1 VRHLSEPEKTARPLP
16 FFYDLYTFR
25 GDAGGTDV
33 VASFAVPV
41 GRLQREEQDDQVR
54 YRFDVTLVVS
64 DTILRSVYRADDS
77 VFVSLPRAL
86 AGDHL
91 LHTHV
96 EVQAPPSV
104 TTVHRVVMTDAT
116 TPGVGQL
123 YDSPFP
129 IPDYR
134 GTHLMLS
141 DVALG
146 RPDAN
151 AGWTRGDFTLALFP
165 TSQFPEGDFDVFYE
179 VYNLPPG
186 NRYVTEVS
194 IEPLGTL
201 TGRPQGDRSAVS
213 TQFSGESAADPNGS
227 LRELRRV
234 EASLPEG
241 RYRLTVTVTDRDSGQ
256 TASRSRLF
264 QVQSWR
270 RGATMVPALPR
281 RVGAS

>member
-1 VRHLSEPEKTARPLP
+1 MSAIGEPEAAVRPLP

-25 GDAGGTDV
+25 GDAGATDV

-41 GRLQREEQDDQVR
+41 GRLQKENWDDQVR
-54 YRFDVTLVVS
+54 YRFDVTLVLS
-64 DTILRSVYRADDS
+64 DTVLQAVYRADDS
-77 VFVSLPRAL
+77 VYVSLPYAL
-86 AGDHL
+86 EGDHL
-91 LHTHV
+91 LHTQV

-116 TPGVGQL
+116 TPGVG
-123 YDSPFP
+123 
-129 IPDYR
+129 
-134 GTHLMLS
+134 
-141 DVALG
+141 
-146 RPDAN
+146 
-151 AGWTRGDFTLALFP
+151 TLALFP
-165 TSQFPEGDFDVFYE
+165 TSQFPEGAFDVFYE
-179 VYNLPPG
+179 VYNLPSG

-194 IEPLGTL
+194 IEPLGNRS
-201 TGRPQGDRSAVS
+201 GRAREDRSTVH
-213 TQFSGESAADPNGS
+213 TRFSGESAPGPDGA
-227 LRELRRV
+227 LAELRRV

-264 QVQSWR
+264 QIQGW

>member
-1 VRHLSEPEKTARPLP
+1 MSAVGGPEAAVRPLP

-25 GDAGGTDV
+25 GDAGATDV

-41 GRLQREEQDDQVR
+41 GRLQKENWDDQVR
-54 YRFDVTLVVS
+54 YRFDVTLVLS
-64 DTILRSVYRADDS
+64 DTVLQAVYRADDS
-77 VFVSLPRAL
+77 VYVSLPYAL
-86 AGDHL
+86 EGDHL
-91 LHTHV
+91 LHTQV

-146 RPDAN
+146 RPDAT
-151 AGWTRGDFTLALFP
+151 AGWTRGGVTLALFP
-165 TSQFPEGDFDVFYE
+165 TSQFPEGAFDVFYE
-179 VYNLPPG
+179 VYNLPSG

-194 IEPLGTL
+194 IEPQGNRS
-201 TGRPQGDRSAVS
+201 GRAREDRSTVH
-213 TQFSGESAADPNGS
+213 TRFSGESAPGPGGA
-227 LRELRRV
+227 LAELRRV

-241 RYRLTVTVTDRDSGQ
+241 RYRLTVTVTDRESGQ

-264 QVQSWR
+264 QIQGW